1 MGHGSIRRRYTNSTR
16 RSLRCW
22 VAGILCGERLRSG
35 LTADRQIHT
44 VPYAILIR
52 KRTAANVVRDTRTVR
67 DGVRRRKGDDAGYE
81 RLHRLGNERHP
92 FTDGAVFFR
101 RDPFGYRLA
110 PASFFE
116 RTIYIDRDSEP
127 MAAAIVRRTLDIIVE
142 EEQEEEKR

>member
-1 MGHGSIRRRYTNSTR
+1 MLSATLGQFVTAFG
-16 RSLRCW
+16 
-22 VAGILCGERLRSG
+22 GEKAM
-35 LTADRQIHT
+35 TQAM
-44 VPYAILIR
+44 
-52 KRTAANVVRDTRTVR
+52 
-67 DGVRRRKGDDAGYE
+67 

-110 PASFFE
+110 PASFFFE
-116 RTIYIDRDSEP
+116 RTIYIDRDLEP

>member
-1 MGHGSIRRRYTNSTR
+1 MQYLYGS
-16 RSLRCW
+16 
-22 VAGILCGERLRSG
+22 G
-35 LTADRQIHT
+35 RQQ
-44 VPYAILIR
+44 
-52 KRTAANVVRDTRTVR
+52 NVVRDTRTVR

-116 RTIYIDRDSEP
+116 RTIYIDRDLEP